1 MAVKC
6 MEGPF
11 VFRLN
16 ENGTGPHLL
25 VQVQLIAIF
34 HRRMIVDQIFDKA
47 RTKS

>member
-16 ENGTGPHLL
+16 ENGTAPHLL
-25 VQVQLIAIF
+25 VQVRLIAF
-34 HRRMIVDQIFDKA
+34 STDVDQIFDEA

>member
-25 VQVQLIAIF
+25 VQVKLITFPSISQVND
-34 HRRMIVDQIFDKA
+34 HR
-47 RTKS
+47 SYS